1 MIERELQKIGFKKEV
16 VYPDES
22 GMDDN
27 FPYYTYK
34 IADGVEFIT
43 PANDEV
49 ESQSK
54 WYVEFFNSDP
64 KIRFNDSRDLQIVIN
79 ILEKSKV
86 KR

>member
-1 MIERELQKIGFKKEV
+1 MTEKEIQKLGFE
-16 VYPDES
+16 EQI
-22 GMDDN
+22 DN
-27 FPYYTYK
+27 DNGKLYHYYTYK

-64 KIRFNDSRDLQIVIN
+64 KIRFNDSRDLQTVIN
-79 ILEKSKV
+79 ILENSKV
-86 KR
+86 KK